1 MKCGGRG
8 TSSRG
13 EEQRYCCAG
22 RTGTWR
28 TKVKNWHLASTS
40 SHGDAILSLSRVRN
54 VPALSASRQVL
65 LDGVVCMLSEYWL
78 IVVNTTTTKHR
89 AQSCFGLHTERYSLP
104 DALDTAPEC
113 VVALYDSRIAS
124 RRRASREDEISAA

>member
-13 EEQRYCCAG
+13 EEQRYCCAW
-22 RTGTWR
+22 RTRTWR
-28 TKVKNWHLASTS
+28 MQAKNWHLASTS

-65 LDGVVCMLSEYWL
+65 LDGVVC
-78 IVVNTTTTKHR
+78 I
-89 AQSCFGLHTERYSLP
+89 
-104 DALDTAPEC
+104 
-113 VVALYDSRIAS
+113 
-124 RRRASREDEISAA
+124 